1 MLTKDTIFYA
11 VLNPYFA
18 GYSGY
23 TIRTSLTGS
32 WLAGACS
39 IFRATYVYIINLK
52 KELVEKAS
60 FHFTALAFA
69 KESYNKI
76 KAELEKVC
84 DELIKELKE
93 KSGN

>member
-23 TIRTSLTGS
+23 TILTSLTGG

-39 IFRATYVYIINLK
+39 IFLANYVNFIPY
-52 KELVEKAS
+52 LVRC
-60 FHFTALAFA
+60 FITGV
-69 KESYNKI
+69 SYSQ
-76 KAELEKVC
+76 
-84 DELIKELKE
+84 
-93 KSGN
+93 KS